1 MRERRNELLKAT
13 DYYLWPDVVIDE
25 KKLNAIKIY
34 RQELRDFINELLNDE
49 IECNLIDDDFENNN
63 FPKLQIIVRWNRNLR
78 RDIKK

>member
-1 MRERRNELLKAT
+1 MVQEKQPDNLIEFNGIKEGMRVCYHYPRKVEYLREERNELLKAT

-49 IECNLIDDDFENNN
+49 I
-63 FPKLQIIVRWNRNLR
+63 
-78 RDIKK
+78 